1 MPNSLVRLLIAGAA
15 GATFVSVAGCDN
27 REPKPKVSSVLGIAS
42 AYAQQADLVV
52 PPEAITGAMAPV
64 DEAFARF
71 AASSNFAQ
79 VEAARLV
86 VKTTRSE
93 DVRSYA
99 QRIMR
104 DHAQGGEQLDRIV
117 KAHGLKL
124 AAAPTGRHADM
135 VTKLSGVIARD
146 LDEAFLQRFGRDAHK
161 ETIALYERHVAD
173 GRNAALR
180 RYAET
185 TLPLLREHLAAANK
199 LLHAA
204 SASR

>member
-1 MPNSLVRLLIAGAA
+1 MATPVIRVVLAAAAAATIVSIAA
-15 GATFVSVAGCDN
+15 CDT
-27 REPKPKVSSVLGIAS
+27 REPKPKVAAALGISS
-42 AYAQQADLVV
+42 AHAQQSDLVV

-71 AASSNFAQ
+71 AASGNVAQ

-86 VKTTRSE
+86 LKATRSE
-93 DVRSYA
+93 DVRGYA

-104 DHAQGGEQLDRIV
+104 DHTHGAEQLSRIV

-124 AAAPTGRHADM
+124 APAPTGRHADM
-135 VTKLSGVIARD
+135 VTKLSGVTARD

-161 ETIALYERHVAD
+161 EAIALYERQIAE
-173 GRNAALR
+173 GRNSALK
-180 RYAET
+180 RYAES

-199 LLHAA
+199 LLHDA
-204 SASR
+204 SGTR